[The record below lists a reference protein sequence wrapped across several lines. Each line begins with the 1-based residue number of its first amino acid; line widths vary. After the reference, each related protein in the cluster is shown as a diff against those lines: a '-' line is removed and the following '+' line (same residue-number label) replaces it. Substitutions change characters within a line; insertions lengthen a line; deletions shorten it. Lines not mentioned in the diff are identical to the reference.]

1 MKRCLIVGNG
11 VAGARAALKIKETD
25 PNAEVRIF
33 TDEAFPFYYRV
44 RFPELVGGE
53 ASIKDIVIH
62 SKEFYQS
69 KGISLHLEEKITEVH
84 PARREAMSRKG
95 VTYPYDLSSCL

>member
-25 PNAEVRIF
+25 PKAEVRIF
-33 TDEAFPFYYRV
+33 TEEAFPFYYRV

-69 KGISLHLEEKITEVH
+69 KGISLHLE
-84 PARREAMSRKG
+84 
-95 VTYPYDLSSCL
+95 